1 MTSPAAAFDSITLTC
16 CFFTC
21 KASLHVGTVPS
32 ATPAHRSPSMDQLS
46 NRNERGHM
54 PRASVV
60 PEFVIGGSPSTCFP
74 SQPPTPNVDQK
85 FTTPGLPR
93 FESNSSASSGRSGT
107 MPANHSATPSPETPT
122 NLFRQPGG
130 IATIAREFPAPP
142 SRSASYLSNVYP
154 EPEQEDKRSTPD
166 GLATKPPHKNDLPL
180 LPPIRRLETDFSAM
194 TGNSYATAT
203 EGYETD
209 DNDR

>member
-1 MTSPAAAFDSITLTC
+1 
-16 CFFTC
+16 
-21 KASLHVGTVPS
+21 
-32 ATPAHRSPSMDQLS
+32 MDQLS
-46 NRNERGHM
+46 NKNERGHM

-60 PEFVIGGSPSTCFP
+60 PEFVIGGSPSTYFP

-93 FESNSSASSGRSGT
+93 FESNSSASSGRSVT
-107 MPANHSATPSPETPT
+107 MPGNHSATPSPETPT

-130 IATIAREFPAPP
+130 IATIARDFP
-142 SRSASYLSNVYP
+142 
-154 EPEQEDKRSTPD
+154 
-166 GLATKPPHKNDLPL
+166 ATKPPHKNDLPL